1 MANLI
6 RDSQRFMADRIVIGE
21 ALDDSIIDWFT
32 VANVTGGSG
41 LTMHAE
47 EPASIWR
54 RIKNMVGSKLSERE
68 VFERM
73 AESVDV
79 ILFVRQRYERDPER
93 QIEHVW
99 VLTHQLGADGK
110 PVYGEL
116 WGFDSELRT
125 TKWRGVIPESIQ
137 DKVNRTGV
145 RLVDNGGDVGFARVP
160 NRALD
165 PLLAG
170 IVDGSKDGSTE
181 GQIRQRQ
188 EGSQAIASAPSQ
200 TVPEPKGSTSGPSEA
215 EVFAAIF
222 GAESAPSGRD
232 HRGER

>member
-1 MANLI
+1 M
-6 RDSQRFMADRIVIGE
+6 
-21 ALDDSIIDWFT
+21 
-32 VANVTGGSG
+32 
-41 LTMHAE
+41 
-47 EPASIWR
+47 
-54 RIKNMVGSKLSERE
+54 
-68 VFERM
+68 
-73 AESVDV
+73 
-79 ILFVRQRYERDPER
+79 
-93 QIEHVW
+93 
-99 VLTHQLGADGK
+99 LTHQLGADGK

-170 IVDGSKDGSTE
+170 IVDGTKEGSTEGSTE
-181 GQIRQRQ
+181 GQIHQSQ
-188 EGSQAIASAPSQ
+188 EGSRAIASVAPQ
-200 TVPEPKGSTSGPSEA
+200 TVPEPKGSTSNPSEA